1 MTASPHQSPRNQESA
16 GGRDRRRTTVVILD
30 VDGTLVD
37 SNDAH
42 AQAWKD
48 AFAEAGVDVD
58 YGQIRRSIG
67 MGGDKLMPH
76 VSGMSKDSPEGTR
89 ISNRRGEIFK
99 ERYLP
104 HLRPFPGVRELV
116 ERFAR
121 DGHRVVVA
129 SSADEDELGPLL
141 EAAGVSTLIQERTSS
156 DDAEHSKPDPDI
168 VQAALKQSGA
178 EPGAAIMLGDTP
190 YDVAAATGAGIRV
203 VGVECGGWSRQDLSG
218 ATEVYKDPAAILAAY
233 DASVFSRLKSGPA
246 SGPAASRGHLSGT
259 AHRATFPVGIMLIAL
274 GITLCVRG
282 LAHRGRIRTPSES
295 QLGPHGSAGLGPLE
309 RAELRTLI
317 TRTS

>member
-1 MTASPHQSPRNQESA
+1 M
-16 GGRDRRRTTVVILD
+16 ILD

-48 AFAEAGVDVD
+48 AFAEAGIEVD
-58 YGQIRRSIG
+58 YEQIRRSIG

-76 VSGMSKDSPEGTR
+76 VSGLSKDSPEGTR
-89 ISNRRGEIFK
+89 ISDRRGHIFK
-99 ERYLP
+99 DQYLP
-104 HLRPFPGVRELV
+104 HLKPFPGVRELV
-116 ERFAR
+116 RR
-121 DGHRVVVA
+121 LTNDGHRVVVA
-129 SSADEDELGPLL
+129 SSANEDELGPLL
-141 EAAGVSTLIQERTSS
+141 EAAGVSTLIQKRTSS
-156 DDAEHSKPDPDI
+156 DDAAHSKPDPDI
-168 VQAALKQSGA
+168 VQAALKQSGV

-190 YDVAAATGAGIRV
+190 YDVEAATRAGIRV

-233 DASVFSRLKSGPA
+233 DRSVFSRSKSAAA
-246 SGPAASRGHLSGT
+246 SAPAASGGPLSGT
-259 AHRATFPVGIMLIAL
+259 AHRATFQAGVLLIAL
-274 GITLCVRG
+274 GIALCVRG
-282 LAHRGRIRTPSES
+282 LAGRARIRTPLNREHE
-295 QLGPHGSAGLGPLE
+295 PHESAGLGPRE